1 MSINGLLQ
9 MGRRS
14 LMASESAMQT
24 TGQNISGAGV
34 EGFSRRRIALS
45 GVKTPL
51 GGVRMPAAPGT
62 FRGAGVAVSG
72 YERLRDGLLDAA
84 ARAARAGLGAAEEEL
99 RAGMVL
105 EGAFADGPAS
115 LGASLRAFWNA
126 FADAADAPTDLGV
139 RGVLLQ
145 RADALA
151 GAFHRYDAALG
162 RLADDTRGALG
173 QTVEQFN
180 TLVGEVARLNEAAA
194 SARAAGAPDFAAED
208 ERDRALRTLAELAP
222 LRVDAEADGSVTV
235 SVQGMRVVQG
245 REARLLEQVGPP
257 DPADAVRFRGTGVP
271 FRPGSEGGGRLGG
284 QLRTLGE
291 TIPAARGAL
300 DALATR
306 LTQEVNAAHG
316 AGYGLSGATGLAFFD
331 PAGTSAAA
339 FRRSPDLTDP
349 RDVALAGQPG
359 ETGDATVALA
369 LAGLRAGFEEEA
381 AALTAALGRGVATA
395 RAATAA
401 GSALVAHADALA
413 ESVAAV
419 SLDEEMTRLIQYQQS
434 YAASARVISAA
445 QSMFDT
451 LLTL

>member
-24 TGQNISGAGV
+24 TGQNIAGAGV

-45 GVKTPL
+45 GVTTPL
-51 GGVRMPAAPGT
+51 GGPRMPSAPGA

-84 ARAARAGLGAAEEEL
+84 ARSARAGLGAAEEEL

-105 EGAFADGPAS
+105 EGAFADGPGS
-115 LGASLRAFWNA
+115 LAASLRAFWNA

-139 RGVLLQ
+139 RGMLLE

-151 GAFHRYDAALG
+151 GAFNRQDAALE
-162 RLADDTRGALG
+162 RLSGDTRAALG
-173 QTVEQFN
+173 QSVQQFN
-180 TLVGEVARLNEAAA
+180 TLVGQVARLNEAVAT
-194 SARAAGAPDFAAED
+194 ARAAGTPDFAAED
-208 ERDRALRTLAELAP
+208 ERDRALRTLGELAP
-222 LRVDAEADGSVTV
+222 LRVEAEADGSVTV
-235 SVQGMRVVQG
+235 SVQGMAVVHG
-245 REARLLEQVGPP
+245 REARLLEQTGP
-257 DPADAVRFRGTGVP
+257 PADADGVRFRGTSVL
-271 FRPGSEGGGRLGG
+271 FRPGGEGNGRLGG
-284 QLRTLGE
+284 QLRTLGQ
-291 TIPAARGAL
+291 TIPAARDAL

-306 LTQEVNAAHG
+306 LTQEVNAAHT

-331 PAGTSAAA
+331 PAGTSAAT

-349 RDVALAGQPG
+349 RDVALAAQAGD
-359 ETGDATVALA
+359 TGDASVALA
-369 LAGLRAGFEEEA
+369 LATLRAGFEEEA
-381 AALTAALGRGVATA
+381 AGLTVAIGRGVATA
-395 RAATAA
+395 RAATTA

-413 ESVAAV
+413 DSVAAV

-451 LLTL
+451 LLAL